1 MEHKSGSLVE
11 WLVPLAFILCMGWAV
26 WHLPAYMLDMI
37 PPEQGSLFD
46 QVSALFQRNDVTPNL
61 APLFGGFGDIV
72 DYAALLGIPVFLILG
87 VMTVRRAA
95 MEFESWRAVDRV
107 SVFMGRVTMMLIVLM
122 ASVMLYEVFLR
133 YVLEKPTLW
142 ANELTLWIA
151 GFVFL
156 TAGLYA
162 MQQRSH
168 IRIFLLY
175 DAVPRWL
182 QRVFDCTSTLLI
194 VLFAFFLVYGS
205 YKQVFVNKLYK
216 WETFGTAFDPPI
228 PATLQPMILIVVTLV
243 AVQAVLNLI
252 SDWNAVPVVH
262 TAADDID
269 EEELAHLRA
278 MVGEEGVGEMDV
290 TRGAIQGSQTKPI
303 KQQDKTEGQ
312 N

>member
-1 MEHKSGSLVE
+1 METKSGGVIE
-11 WLVPLAFILCMGWAV
+11 WVVPLAFIAATGWAV
-26 WHLPAYMLDMI
+26 WHLPAYTLTLI
-37 PPEQGSLFD
+37 PPSDESLFD
-46 QVSALFQRNDVTPNL
+46 QVSSLFQRNDVTPDMP
-61 APLFGGFGDIV
+61 ALFGGFADIF
-72 DYAALLGIPVFLILG
+72 DWIALALIPVFFIIG
-87 VMTVRRAA
+87 IRTVRRAP
-95 MEFESWRAVDRV
+95 MEFESWRAVDRTA
-107 SVFMGRVTMMLIVLM
+107 VFIGRVTMMLIVIM
-122 ASVMLYEVFLR
+122 TSVMLYEVFLR

-156 TAGLYA
+156 MAGFYA

-182 QRVFDCTSTLLI
+182 QRVFDCISTLLI

-205 YKQVFVNKLYK
+205 YKQVFINKLYR

-243 AVQAVLNLI
+243 AVQAVLNLV
-252 SDWNAVPVVH
+252 SDWNAEAVVH

-269 EEELAHLRA
+269 QDELETLKRS
-278 MVGEEGVGEMDV
+278 VGAD
-290 TRGAIQGSQTKPI
+290 
-303 KQQDKTEGQ
+303 
-312 N
+312 